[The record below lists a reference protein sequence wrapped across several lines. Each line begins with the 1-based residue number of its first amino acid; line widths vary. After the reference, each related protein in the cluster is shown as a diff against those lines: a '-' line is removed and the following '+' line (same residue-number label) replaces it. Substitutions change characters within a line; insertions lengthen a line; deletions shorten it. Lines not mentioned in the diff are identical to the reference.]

1 MLLGSGEL
9 SRELALAFQR
19 LGADVIAVDRY
30 ADAPAHGV
38 ADRAAVVKMNDAEEL
53 TALIEK
59 ENPRYVVAE
68 AGVIAADA
76 LIAVAERGDIEVFPT
91 PRSTRLSIDRE
102 GLRRLAADELG
113 LPTAPFWFAGSV
125 EELTAVAE
133 HAGFPLVV
141 KPIAAAPG
149 DGESVLVR
157 VEDVEPAWHR
167 AMAAGRIPHN
177 RVMAET
183 VVEVDFEVTLLTVR
197 TTGPAGPAV
206 YFCEPIGHRQADGDV
221 LESWQPQQM
230 SPAALDAAKSIAARI
245 VNSLGGRGVFGVEL
259 LVRGDEVYFADVRPA
274 AVRQRPGDAALA
286 TAFAVRAAR
295 QGDPRARRGH
305 HHDLACRGGSQL
317 RRGRID
323 RRPTTST
330 CAWSARR
337 WPSPRAMCGC
347 STGPTRPTAGDG
359 WGWRWPRPPTRSS
372 RGTGP
377 GGCRR
382 RCANSGD
389 GSRDDRLR
397 PTDRPTMAPF
407 LGALAIIVLVVI
419 AIGLFNIFGK
429 NDPPEDQQVGRA
441 AVGQNDALQRQNYAD
456 FRSYTCRGQQGVEA
470 DILARQRDSVAKH
483 GERFV
488 DDVTDVVIDG
498 DRATAKVTYHFDKA
512 PDTKTGVAMT
522 FVREDGAWKVCSTG
536 PS

>member
-1 MLLGSGEL
+1 MLRFEPTPTCERTFPRDRSSGDALRRAGRELAVVLHRHPTGLSIWQSGRAMSETTEDDTATGPEPVADDNATPPTGSLVMLLGSGEL

-113 LPTAPFWFAGSV
+113 LPTAPFWFAGTV
-125 EELTAVAE
+125 EELTAVAD

-183 VVEVDFEVTLLTVR
+183 VVEVDFEITLLTVR

-206 YFCEPIGHRQADGDV
+206 YFCEPIGHRQADGVV

-259 LVRGDEVYFADVRPA
+259 LVRGDEVYFADVRPRPYDSGLVTLRSQRLSQFELHARAILGLAVDTIMISPA
-274 AVRQRPGDAALA
+274 AAEVSYAGAESRRSDDVDMRVVGEALAVAESDVRLFDRPDETDGRRRLGVALA
-286 TAFAVRAAR
+286 TAPDPIVAR
-295 QGDPRARRGH
+295 DRARRVS
-305 HHDLACRGGSQL
+305 AAL
-317 RRGRID
+317 RKL
-323 RRPTTST
+323 
-330 CAWSARR
+330 W
-337 WPSPRAMCGC
+337 
-347 STGPTRPTAGDG
+347 
-359 WGWRWPRPPTRSS
+359 
-372 RGTGP
+372 
-377 GGCRR
+377 
-382 RCANSGD
+382 
-389 GSRDDRLR
+389 
-397 PTDRPTMAPF
+397 
-407 LGALAIIVLVVI
+407 
-419 AIGLFNIFGK
+419 
-429 NDPPEDQQVGRA
+429 
-441 AVGQNDALQRQNYAD
+441 
-456 FRSYTCRGQQGVEA
+456 
-470 DILARQRDSVAKH
+470 
-483 GERFV
+483 
-488 DDVTDVVIDG
+488 
-498 DRATAKVTYHFDKA
+498 
-512 PDTKTGVAMT
+512 
-522 FVREDGAWKVCSTG
+522 
-536 PS
+536 